1 MELMP
6 NVDKN
11 PPTKI
16 ECRVSGTVRED
27 VDDGGCTKYLLL
39 EQHSLHKRYR
49 PKNVTLAIPFA
60 ALCSHLPLQKFCPQL
75 STV

>member
-27 VDDGGCTKYLLL
+27 VDDGW
-39 EQHSLHKRYR
+39 LHKVFVAR
-49 PKNVTLAIPFA
+49 TA
-60 ALCSHLPLQKFCPQL
+60 
-75 STV
+75 